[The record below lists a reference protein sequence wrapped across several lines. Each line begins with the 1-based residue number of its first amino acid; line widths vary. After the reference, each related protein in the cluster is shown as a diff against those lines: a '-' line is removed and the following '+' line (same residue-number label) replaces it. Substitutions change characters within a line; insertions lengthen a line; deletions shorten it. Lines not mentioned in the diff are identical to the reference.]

1 MADQA
6 QSNRVQRSETHETT
20 DDATTSPA
28 NRTTPEPPGAG
39 GAPGTSTPR
48 TTSPPSN
55 FERGAADRDIEL
67 TKEPPDLTPRDPYP
81 GQIGGG
87 PGAGDASSGGGAGAG
102 IPGGGTDMRT
112 DGAFSGGDVEEDR
125 RRIFG
130 DDAGGAAGGE
140 ARAEDV
146 SPPGAV
152 VESDESSDGGPLR
165 MRTTDGGQRGG

>member
-28 NRTTPEPPGAG
+28 NRTTPEAPAG
-39 GAPGTSTPR
+39 GSAPGTPTPR
-48 TTSPPSN
+48 TNSPSN

-67 TKEPPDLTPRDPYP
+67 TKEPRDTTPRASHP

-102 IPGGGTDMRT
+102 VPGGGTDMRT
-112 DGAFSGGDVEEDR
+112 GGAFSGGDVEEDR
-125 RRIFG
+125 RRILG
-130 DDAGGAAGGE
+130 EQAGGGAA
-140 ARAEDV
+140 RSEDV

-152 VESDESSDGGPLR
+152 VESDESSDGGPIRL
-165 MRTTDGGQRGG
+165 RTTDDARHGNSD

>member
-1 MADQA
+1 MADPG

-28 NRTTPEPPGAG
+28 NRTTPE
-39 GAPGTSTPR
+39 APGGGSAPG
-48 TTSPPSN
+48 SPPSN

-130 DDAGGAAGGE
+130 DAGGGAG
-140 ARAEDV
+140 ARSEDV

-152 VESDESSDGGPLR
+152 VESDESSDGGPIR
-165 MRTTDGGQRGG
+165 IRTTDDGPPGQSD